1 MEKNSLSKYK
11 SYKLSAVEVFPK
23 YIYMETV
30 DNLAIFFTLVKD
42 LWWNNVVGLWAAMLF
57 FCAVNFLWAVM
68 LYFW

>member
-42 LWWNNVVGLWAAMLF
+42 L
-57 FCAVNFLWAVM
+57 
-68 LYFW
+68 